1 MHLKNSM
8 LKDKKLLKKLK
19 NTFTLMI
26 NPFNLITNW
35 RTTFGLPV
43 RTTPQIPSKKEIN
56 LAIDL
61 IDEEYGEL
69 RNAIESGYP
78 ENYKDQTPENII
90 KDNIS
95 INEVADAIGD
105 LYYVVT
111 QMANIFG
118 LNPDELIS
126 KVYESNMSK
135 LCKSQIEADKSI
147 QAYKDKDIEAYY
159 VKLSENLYIIKRLS
173 DNKVLKSINFF
184 EPKWEYDAK

>member
-1 MHLKNSM
+1 MENPI
-8 LKDKKLLKKLK
+8 KLIEK
-19 NTFTLMI
+19 
-26 NPFNLITNW
+26 W
-35 RTTFGLPV
+35 RKCFDLPV

>member
-1 MHLKNSM
+1 
-8 LKDKKLLKKLK
+8 
-19 NTFTLMI
+19 MI

-35 RTTFGLPV
+35 RTHFGLPV
-43 RTTPQIPSKKEIN
+43 RTTPQIPSKEEIK

-78 ENYKDQTPENII
+78 EHHKDQTPENII

-135 LCKSQIEADKSI
+135 LCKSQIEADRSI

-184 EPKWEYDAK
+184 EPKWEYDAKQSME